1 MARQP
6 DVQYI
11 RFYTDGS
18 AARKVAPVA
27 PLKTIKLPK
36 IKKHKRITLHIDPIA
51 ISGIVMAA
59 VMLVLMLV
67 GVTQLTNTRQELVSM
82 QSYVQ
87 TLQEEKISLEVT
99 YEQGYDLEAVEQTAL
114 ALGLVPKEEVKHVSI
129 RVPQPQI
136 EEEPSAWEQFY
147 TFLTGLFA

>member
-27 PLKTIKLPK
+27 PLKTMKLPK
-36 IKKHKRITLHIDPIA
+36 IRKHKKITLHIDPIA
-51 ISGIVMAA
+51 IGGIAMAA
-59 VMLVLMLV
+59 VMLILMLV
-67 GVTQLTNTRQELVSM
+67 GVAQLASAKKELQTM

-87 TLQEEKISLEVT
+87 TLQQDNVSLEAT
-99 YEQGYDLEAVEQTAL
+99 YEQGYDLKAVEQTAL
-114 ALGLVPKEEVKHVSI
+114 ALGLVPKEEVRHVTI
-129 RVPQPQI
+129 RVPRPQV
-136 EEEPSAWEQFY
+136 EEEPGAWEQFY

>member
-1 MARQP
+1 MARQL
-6 DVQYI
+6 DVQYV

-51 ISGIVMAA
+51 IGGIVMAA

-67 GVTQLTNTRQELVSM
+67 GVAQLASTRQELAQM
-82 QSYVQ
+82 EDYVQ
-87 TLQEEKISLEVT
+87 TLQQENVSLEAT
-99 YEQGYDLEAVEQTAL
+99 YEQGYDLQAVERTAL
-114 ALGLVPKEEVKHVSI
+114 ALGFVPKDEVMHVTI

-136 EEEPSAWEQFY
+136 TEEPGAWEQFY

>member
-27 PLKTIKLPK
+27 PLKTIRLPK
-36 IKKHKRITLHIDPIA
+36 MKKSRKITLHIDPVA
-51 ISGIVMAA
+51 IGGIVMSA

-67 GVTQLTNTRQELVSM
+67 GVAQLANTRQELQVM
-82 QSYVQ
+82 QGYVQ
-87 TLQEEKISLEVT
+87 TLQQENDSLEDT
-99 YEQGYDLEAVEQTAL
+99 YLQSYDLTAVEQTAL
-114 ALGLVPKEEVKHVSI
+114 ALGYVPVEQVKHVTI
-129 RVPQPQI
+129 HVPQVQPEQQ
-136 EEEPSAWEQFY
+136 PGAWERFY

>member
-27 PLKTIKLPK
+27 PLNTIKLPK
-36 IKKHKRITLHIDPIA
+36 IKKHRRITLHIDPIA
-51 ISGIVMAA
+51 IGGIVMAA
-59 VMLVLMLV
+59 VMLILMLV
-67 GVTQLTNTRQELVSM
+67 GVAQLTNTKQELALM

-87 TLQEEKISLEVT
+87 TLQQENISLE
-99 YEQGYDLEAVEQTAL
+99 
-114 ALGLVPKEEVKHVSI
+114 
-129 RVPQPQI
+129 
-136 EEEPSAWEQFY
+136 SAMSSWFSTNLPMQEWD
-147 TFLTGLFA
+147 

>member
-36 IKKHKRITLHIDPIA
+36 VKKHNKITLHIDPVSIG
-51 ISGIVMAA
+51 GIVMAA
-59 VMLVLMLV
+59 VMLVLMVV
-67 GVTQLTNTRQELVSM
+67 GVAQLASTRQELQVM
-82 QSYVQ
+82 ENYVQ
-87 TLQEEKISLEVT
+87 TLEQENDSLEDT
-99 YEQGYDLEAVEQTAL
+99 YLQSYDLEAVEQTAL
-114 ALGLVPKEEVKHVSI
+114 ALGYVPVEQVKHVTI
-129 RVPQPQI
+129 RVPQVQ
-136 EEEPSAWEQFY
+136 EEQQPGAWERFY

>member
-1 MARQP
+1 MARRY

-18 AARKVAPVA
+18 AARKVAPVV
-27 PLKTIKLPK
+27 PLKTMKLPQ
-36 IKKHKRITLHIDPIA
+36 IKKNKKITLHIDPFA

-59 VMLVLMLV
+59 VMLILMLV
-67 GVTQLTNTRQELVSM
+67 GVAQLTNTRQELASM

-87 TLQEEKISLEVT
+87 TLQGERISLEAT

-129 RVPQPQI
+129 RVPQPEI
-136 EEEPSAWEQFY
+136 EEEPGAWEQFY

>member
-27 PLKTIKLPK
+27 PLKTMKLPK
-36 IKKHKRITLHIDPIA
+36 IRRHKKITLHIDPIA
-51 ISGIVMAA
+51 IGGIVMAA
-59 VMLVLMLV
+59 VMLILMLV
-67 GVTQLTNTRQELVSM
+67 GMAQLTNAKNELHTM
-82 QSYVQ
+82 QNYVQ
-87 TLQEEKISLEVT
+87 TLQQDNISLEAT
-99 YEQGYDLEAVEQTAL
+99 YEQGYDLAAVEQTAL
-114 ALGLVPKEEVKHVSI
+114 ALGLVPKEEVRHVTI
-129 RVPQPQI
+129 HVPQPEV
-136 EEEPSAWEQFY
+136 EEEPGAWEQFY

>member
-1 MARQP
+1 MARQL

-36 IKKHKRITLHIDPIA
+36 TKKHKKITLHIDPIA
-51 ISGIVMAA
+51 IGGIVMAA
-59 VMLVLMLV
+59 VMLILMLV
-67 GVTQLTNTRQELVSM
+67 GVAQLTNTRQELVSM

-87 TLQEEKISLEVT
+87 TLQEEKISLEAT

-129 RVPQPQI
+129 RVPQPKI
-136 EEEPSAWEQFY
+136 EEEPGAWEQFY

>member
-6 DVQYI
+6 DVEYI

-36 IKKHKRITLHIDPIA
+36 IKKHRRITLHIDPVA
-51 ISGIVMAA
+51 IGGIVMAA

-67 GVTQLTNTRQELVSM
+67 GVAKLVNTKQELQTM
-82 QSYVQ
+82 QGYVQ
-87 TLQEEKISLEVT
+87 TLQQENNSLEDT
-99 YEQGYDLEAVEQTAL
+99 YLQGYDLEAVEQTAL
-114 ALGLVPKEEVKHVSI
+114 ALGYVPVEQVKHVTI
-129 RVPQPQI
+129 HVPQVQPEAQ
-136 EEEPSAWEQFY
+136 PGTWERFY